1 MTAPPPAPPGRRTA
15 LSQLGGAVEVAG
27 DQESVDALRAAFDV
41 MATETAQLADVHG
54 FHSYPARMHP
64 DTAQRLIARLSAAGE
79 TVLDPFCGSGTVLV
93 EARRLGRVGL
103 GYDVNPLS
111 RELSW
116 LKTLAPSDAW
126 LASLSEEAARVAAHA
141 DERRKRK
148 AGATQRYPDADRAQF
163 AAHVLLELDGLRDGL
178 QKSPQPEQRRAL
190 FLVLSALLT
199 KVSQRAGDSTAHA
212 TEKRV
217 APGFPSRFFVKKATE
232 LCRQLAEYRQSLP
245 AEAPPSSCT
254 LGDARKLPGLAA
266 GSVKL
271 VVSSPPYPG
280 VYDYLAHHD
289 DRLRWLGLPA
299 HDFEKLEIGSRRELS
314 GESFGPALAV
324 WERDLTATLTALG
337 RSLGADGRIALLIAD
352 STLAGK
358 PLYAERV
365 VEKAAPT
372 VGLELVARASQER
385 PHFHGGSREAFVK
398 KPRREHLLLLGAAQR
413 ER

>member
-1 MTAPPPAPPGRRTA
+1 MNAPPPAPPGRRTA
-15 LSQLGGAVEVAG
+15 LSQLGGAVDVAG
-27 DQESVDALRAAFDV
+27 DPQLADTLRAAFDV
-41 MATETAQLADVHG
+41 VATETAELSDVHG

-64 DTAQRLIARLSAAGE
+64 DTAQRLIARLSTPGQS
-79 TVLDPFCGSGTVLV
+79 VLDPFCGSGTVLV
-93 EARRLGRVGL
+93 EARRLGRRGL

-116 LKTLAPSDAW
+116 LKTLAPSDDWIAA
-126 LASLSEEAARVAAHA
+126 LTEEADRVAAHA

-148 AGATQRYPDADRAQF
+148 AGATQRYADVDRAQF

-178 QKSPQPEQRRAL
+178 QKSALPEQQRAL

-199 KVSQRAGDSTAHA
+199 KVSQKSGDSTAHA

-217 APGFPSRFFVKKATE
+217 APGFPSRFFLKKTSE

-245 AEAPPSSCT
+245 MEAPAAGCT
-254 LGDARKLPGLAA
+254 LGDARKLPGLAPS
-266 GSVKL
+266 SVAL

-289 DRLRWLGLPA
+289 DRLRWLGLPS

-324 WERDLTATLTALG
+324 WERDLAATLTALG
-337 RSLGADGRIALLIAD
+337 RGLAAGGQIVLLIAD

-358 PLYAERV
+358 PLYADRV
-365 VEKAAPT
+365 VEKAAPV
-372 VGLELVARASQER
+372 VGLSVVARASQVR
-385 PHFHGGSREAFVK
+385 PHFHGGSRDAFVK
-398 KPRREHLLLLGAAQR
+398 KPRREHLLLLGKV
-413 ER
+413 